1 MSLQVL
7 IKGIILGYVEQA
19 CILGHGDLIRKDHWE
34 KQPEYD
40 YEPTIRMYGLRIVW
54 INYDCVGIH
63 KDTKTTCHQ
72 ATNFV
77 EFHLF

>member
-1 MSLQVL
+1 MGVTPQVL

-19 CILGHGDLIRKDHWE
+19 RILGHGDLIWKDHWE

-54 INYDCVGIH
+54 IIYDNKLRSVVIALISIV
-63 KDTKTTCHQ
+63 KLPT
-72 ATNFV
+72 
-77 EFHLF
+77 